1 MPCGHRDLQNSNL
14 EYFGNKVTDLKMA
27 ITLVFLDLFKN
38 FKSLKLS
45 VFIDLIPD
53 WVLTLKIMTET
64 MLKLS
69 KR

>member
-1 MPCGHRDLQNSNL
+1 MS
-14 EYFGNKVTDLKMA
+14 DLKMA
-27 ITLVFLDLFKN
+27 VTLVFLDLFKN

-45 VFIDLIPD
+45 VFIDLPPD
-53 WVLTLKIMTET
+53 WVLALKIMTET